1 MGMWKAKILLNLSTY
16 LFKENI
22 CLTFII
28 SDVLLETLS
37 VPSVSG
43 NSLHNH
49 QVNII
54 RVKEVSTI
62 SKKLSY
68 EEEVW
73 FSNRNS
79 MQSDYLQ

>member
-1 MGMWKAKILLNLSTY
+1 MCDSVQQKLGHTIIDHAYKGKILL
-16 LFKENI
+16 FR
-22 CLTFII
+22 LTTII

-37 VPSVSG
+37 VPSISG

-62 SKKLSY
+62 LIQLS
-68 EEEVW
+68 
-73 FSNRNS
+73 
-79 MQSDYLQ
+79 